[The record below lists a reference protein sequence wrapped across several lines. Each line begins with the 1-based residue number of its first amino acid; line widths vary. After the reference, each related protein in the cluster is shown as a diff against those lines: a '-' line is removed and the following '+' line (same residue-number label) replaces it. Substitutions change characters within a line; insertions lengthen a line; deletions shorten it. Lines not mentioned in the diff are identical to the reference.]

1 MCVVL
6 WCVCVCVVV
15 CVKTRKGTDSET
27 RNRMMDGV
35 WCHTCRRPRRCP
47 WSGTLVA
54 TNTPFRRSARARPA
68 LLCGYHSCRLARP
81 ERMPQPYLVRPSVRP
96 EQVTARSSLPRR
108 DTVSVG
114 DGKPDHWL
122 VPNEATKQP
131 SSSHTHTLVVGALRA
146 LG

>member
-1 MCVVL
+1 
-6 WCVCVCVVV
+6 
-15 CVKTRKGTDSET
+15 
-27 RNRMMDGV
+27 
-35 WCHTCRRPRRCP
+35 
-47 WSGTLVA
+47 
-54 TNTPFRRSARARPA
+54 
-68 LLCGYHSCRLARP
+68 
-81 ERMPQPYLVRPSVRP
+81 MPQPYLVRPSVRP